1 MAVNER
7 KGRTLATQHG
17 VALRVWA
24 GRGRATAGATRR
36 GIVRGLAMAVALAA
50 LACSGTKPVGGEDPE
65 AGVPG
70 TNAAGDPAAAGDGAM
85 PSEAELGPVGKHS
98 FREHPAGVAW
108 VFPAEGGAP
117 TKLPI
122 GVAEA
127 RGYAIVDLSNQWTP
141 FIFSTK
147 TPGQDDDKPNVYR
160 EKYIGLANDQVN
172 HWDEELAKHEHNHL
186 ELYGIPPTLAVVQD
200 EWSRLDAEVK
210 PCLEQAGFDPTVFTR
225 YKGTIAYRTKGQNKR
240 NKEARSKKAALD
252 KQMRKAGLDP
262 AAPADLAT
270 AATDP
275 RTAKAHARWREHQDV
290 VDIIDHAQRR
300 FRCEKM
306 FYGDAGSGKFAPGV
320 FDSPTTHALANFER
334 KHDIKGWGH
343 FKKDNLAM
351 LGLTAEQTV
360 HQRLLRVIEERVV
373 MSTGVVEDGSAT
385 RWKPDFR
392 WKDAEGKEHPLP
404 NLVDDYTGAV
414 VKALGLDTPESA
426 KTRLAELSDLAVEGG
441 KGGFEQLLV
450 AVKLPERPAYYSD
463 DMKLSAVIDR
473 GDIWYDF
480 PYDETG
486 RKHSQPRSQF
496 PHLTVYVE
504 YEGQQ
509 IPLVHWRTTIGSW
522 RTEMNEG
529 EQMLKYKNS
538 DVGPRVWKDIMA
550 APVWI
555 PPNNTPADELV
566 ETHYRNGK
574 LVRGVNYSETGPG
587 YRSAYGLV
595 AAYHIKQIKN
605 DDGTV
610 RAELDN
616 GIRTHGSVDY
626 MSILRR
632 FSHGC
637 HRLYNMD
644 AVRLF
649 SFVLQHRAYTRQGQV
664 DVGVRR
670 NLDVEGRTFNMRID
684 TRGYKFEL
692 VEPIPVRVTEGRIR
706 GKRTTPIDEYMPMPK
721 KPGEEP
727 GEGPEEGEVTVD
739 AEPAAAL

>member
-1 MAVNER
+1 MTVNER
-7 KGRTLATQHG
+7 KGRTLAT
-17 VALRVWA
+17 RNA
-24 GRGRATAGATRR
+24 GRGRWATRR
-36 GIVRGLAMAVALAA
+36 GVVRGLAAVVALAVG
-50 LACSGTKPVGGEDPE
+50 ACSGTKPVGGEDPD
-65 AGVPG
+65 AGAAGSSSSTP
-70 TNAAGDPAAAGDGAM
+70 TAAGDAAL

-108 VFPAEGGAP
+108 VFPAEGGGAP
-117 TKLPI
+117 AKLPI
-122 GVAEA
+122 GAAEA
-127 RGYAIVDLSNQWTP
+127 RGYAIIDLSNAWTP
-141 FIFSTK
+141 FIFSAK
-147 TPGQDDDKPNVYR
+147 TPGLEDDKPNIYR
-160 EKYIGLANDQVN
+160 DKYIGLANDKVN
-172 HWDEELAKHEHNHL
+172 HWDEELRPHEHNHL
-186 ELYGIPPTLAVVQD
+186 ELYGIPPTLAVVQE
-200 EWSRLDAEVK
+200 EWSQLDTEVK
-210 PCLEQAGFDPTVFTR
+210 PCLEEAGFDPSVFGR
-225 YKGTIAYRTKGQNKR
+225 YTGTIAYRTKGQNKR
-240 NKEARSKKAALD
+240 NKDARQRKAMLD
-252 KQMRKAGLDP
+252 KKMRKAGLDP
-262 AAPADLAT
+262 SAPADLAT

-275 RTAKAHARWREHQDV
+275 RTAKEHARWREQQDI

-300 FRCEKM
+300 FRCEKL
-306 FYGDAGSGKFAPGV
+306 FYGDAGEGKFIPGV
-320 FDSPTTHALANFER
+320 YDSPTTHALANFER

-343 FKKDNLAM
+343 FKGDNLAM

-360 HQRLLRVIEERVV
+360 HQRLLRVVEERVV
-373 MSTGVVEDGSAT
+373 MSTGIVEDGSAA
-385 RWKPDFR
+385 RWKKDFR
-392 WKDAEGKEHPLP
+392 WKDAEGHEHPLP
-404 NLVDDYTGAV
+404 DLVEEYTTAV
-414 VKALGLDTPESA
+414 VKALGLETPESA
-426 KTRLAELSDLAVEGG
+426 KVGLAALSDLG
-441 KGGFEQLLV
+441 KGGFEELLV

-480 PYDETG
+480 PYDEAG
-486 RKHSQPRSQF
+486 HKHSQPRSQF

-555 PPNNTPADELV
+555 PPNNTPADELI
-566 ETHYRNGK
+566 EKHYRNGK
-574 LVRGVNYSETGPG
+574 IVRGVNYSEIGPG

-595 AAYHIKQIKN
+595 AAYHVKQVKN

-649 SFVLQHRAYTRQGQV
+649 SFVLQHRTYTRQGQV

-670 NLDVEGRTFNMRID
+670 NLDVEGHTYNMKID

-706 GKRTTPIDEYMPMPK
+706 GKQQTPIDEYLPMPK

-727 GEGPEEGEVTVD
+727 GETPDEGEVVVD
-739 AEPAAAL
+739 AEPAG